1 MLALEWFIDGFSKR
15 SGIRIDFV
23 APPDFKRLP
32 PQMETALFRVVQE
45 SLTNI
50 YRHSGSTTAE
60 IRLERGEGRVCL
72 RVTDSGRGMTAA
84 TRNGAGPP
92 AKRVETLGVGISGM
106 RERLRQLGGRLEVR
120 SDGAGTSVTAVLPLG
135 KGEDG

>member
-1 MLALEWFIDGFSKR
+1 
-15 SGIRIDFV
+15 IRIQFV

-50 YRHSGSTTAE
+50 YRHSGSTSAE
-60 IRLERGEGRVCL
+60 ISLEHSERLVLL
-72 RVTDSGRGMTAA
+72 RITDFGRGMAAA
-84 TRNGAGPP
+84 TGNGSGNGSGQPTP
-92 AKRVETLGVGISGM
+92 QVETLGVGISGM

-120 SDGAGTSVTAVLPLG
+120 SDGAGTSVTAMLPLG